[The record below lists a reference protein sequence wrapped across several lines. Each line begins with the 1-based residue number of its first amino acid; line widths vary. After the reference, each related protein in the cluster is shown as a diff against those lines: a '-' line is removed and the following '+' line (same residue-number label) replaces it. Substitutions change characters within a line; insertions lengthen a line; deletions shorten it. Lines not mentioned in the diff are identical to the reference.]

1 MLRQRTVLTLIF
13 LPVIVA
19 VMIVGGWLFTVGV
32 SLVLALASY
41 EYAEMYAREGLR
53 PSRVLLLAGVVVLSL
68 TRQTS
73 GFVGAPL
80 LLTILILAAMAWHL
94 VDFERGAVH
103 SGTDFALTVTGMLY
117 IGWLGSFLVSL
128 RTLPEGKFWLSI
140 ALPSI
145 WFADTGAY
153 LIGSAIGH
161 HKLVPR
167 LSPKKSWE
175 GYLAGIVT
183 GTLAGWG
190 LAVWLGQLAGPATEL
205 TPAIGVTVG
214 LVVSVLAP
222 LGDLG
227 ISMMKRELHL
237 KDTGQRLAGHGGF
250 LDRID
255 TWLWAGALGFY
266 TIILLVP

>member
-1 MLRQRTVLTLIF
+1 MLRQRTVLILIF

-19 VMIVGGWLFTVGV
+19 VMVIGGWLFAAGVG
-32 SLVLALASY
+32 LVLAIASY
-41 EYAEMYAREGLR
+41 EYAEMYTREGLR
-53 PSRVLLLAGVVVLSL
+53 PSRVLLLAGVLAFSL
-68 TRQTS
+68 TRQTV
-73 GFVGAPL
+73 GFVGTPL
-80 LLTILILAAMAWHL
+80 LFSTLILAAMAWHL
-94 VDFERGAVH
+94 FDFERGAGR
-103 SGTDFALTVTGMLY
+103 SGTDFALTLTGMFY
-117 IGWLGSFLVSL
+117 IGWLGSYLISL
-128 RTLPEGKFWLSI
+128 RSLPDGKYWLSL
-140 ALPSI
+140 ALPTI

-161 HKLVPR
+161 HQLAPR
-167 LSPKKSWE
+167 LSPKKTWE
-175 GYLAGIVT
+175 GYLAGVAT

-190 LAVWLGQLAGPATEL
+190 LAVWLGQLAGPATRL
-205 TPAIGVTVG
+205 TPAIGIIVG

-237 KDTGQRLAGHGGF
+237 KDTGQRLPGHGGF